1 MAGSASD
8 YHKGNMPIVEQKSTW
23 HFFMQATWW
32 GALITGMIILAATLH
47 FAVGMSWWVALGAA
61 IVLGIAGG
69 LFLNLGAAWIATVI
83 ALAIVGGVVG
93 VLMALAGA
101 KV

>member
-1 MAGSASD
+1 MAGSAGD
-8 YHKGNMPIVEQKSTW
+8 YHKGDMPIVEQKETW

-32 GALITGMIILAATLH
+32 GSLITAMIILASTLH
-47 FAVGMSWWVALGAA
+47 FAAGMSWWVALSAA
-61 IVLGIAGG
+61 IALGIAGG
-69 LFLNLGAAWIATVI
+69 LFLQLGAAWIATVI
-83 ALAIVGGVVG
+83 ALAILGGVVG

>member
-1 MAGSASD
+1 MAGSAGD
-8 YHKGNMPIVEQKSTW
+8 YHKGDMPIVEQKATW

-32 GALITGMIILAATLH
+32 GSLLTAMIILASTLH
-47 FAVGMSWWVALGAA
+47 FAAGMSWWVAVGAA
-61 IVLGIAGG
+61 VALGIAGG

-83 ALAIVGGVVG
+83 AMMILGGVIG
-93 VLMALAGA
+93 LLMMLAGA